1 MQRLA
6 SWCSSSCCLKSSRT
20 APSSNPAVSCGL
32 TAETDYMMSADG
44 YALSCNRTRSCCPLL
59 FFGMALRRS
68 HHHFSVANIRN
79 LNPQPRKKTGKILVV
94 TGQAYEN
101 IRQNTQRVLPP
112 IKPETNTFQAAH
124 DTDRHISDALR
135 RHPRR
140 SPGYSYGSARLFSR
154 VPIFTHN
161 RHTDNFFTPAE

>member
-1 MQRLA
+1 M
-6 SWCSSSCCLKSSRT
+6 
-20 APSSNPAVSCGL
+20 
-32 TAETDYMMSADG
+32 
-44 YALSCNRTRSCCPLL
+44 
-59 FFGMALRRS
+59 
-68 HHHFSVANIRN
+68 ANIRN

-154 VPIFTHN
+154 VLIFTHN

>member
-1 MQRLA
+1 MGTLRFFEEVV
-6 SWCSSSCCLKSSRT
+6 SFKIRRT
-20 APSSNPAVSCGL
+20 FGFA
-32 TAETDYMMSADG
+32 DY
-44 YALSCNRTRSCCPLL
+44 
-59 FFGMALRRS
+59 
-68 HHHFSVANIRN
+68 
-79 LNPQPRKKTGKILVV
+79 

>member
-1 MQRLA
+1 MHA
-6 SWCSSSCCLKSSRT
+6 KI
-20 APSSNPAVSCGL
+20 
-32 TAETDYMMSADG
+32 AE
-44 YALSCNRTRSCCPLL
+44 
-59 FFGMALRRS
+59 S
-68 HHHFSVANIRN
+68 HPKNANIRN

>member
-1 MQRLA
+1 ML
-6 SWCSSSCCLKSSRT
+6 
-20 APSSNPAVSCGL
+20 
-32 TAETDYMMSADG
+32 
-44 YALSCNRTRSCCPLL
+44 YA
-59 FFGMALRRS
+59 
-68 HHHFSVANIRN
+68 ANIRN

-154 VPIFTHN
+154 VLIFTHN

>member
-1 MQRLA
+1 MGTLRFFEEVV
-6 SWCSSSCCLKSSRT
+6 SFKIRRT
-20 APSSNPAVSCGL
+20 FGFA
-32 TAETDYMMSADG
+32 DY
-44 YALSCNRTRSCCPLL
+44 
-59 FFGMALRRS
+59 
-68 HHHFSVANIRN
+68 I
-79 LNPQPRKKTGKILVV
+79 
-94 TGQAYEN
+94 
-101 IRQNTQRVLPP
+101 PP